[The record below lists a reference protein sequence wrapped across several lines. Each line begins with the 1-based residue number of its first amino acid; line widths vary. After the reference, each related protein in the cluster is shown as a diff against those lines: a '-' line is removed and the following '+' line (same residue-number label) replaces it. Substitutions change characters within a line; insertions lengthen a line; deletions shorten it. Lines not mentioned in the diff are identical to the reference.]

1 MQDLATTLMFESD
14 TTGVADCQVLYL
26 NACVD
31 GGTLSYAKR
40 MGLRQRGTGEGR
52 FEFVLE
58 HTEFEVLLK

>member
-1 MQDLATTLMFESD
+1 MQDLATPLIFESD

-26 NACVD
+26 NACID
-31 GGTLSYAKR
+31 GDTLPYAKR

-52 FEFVLE
+52 NEFILE